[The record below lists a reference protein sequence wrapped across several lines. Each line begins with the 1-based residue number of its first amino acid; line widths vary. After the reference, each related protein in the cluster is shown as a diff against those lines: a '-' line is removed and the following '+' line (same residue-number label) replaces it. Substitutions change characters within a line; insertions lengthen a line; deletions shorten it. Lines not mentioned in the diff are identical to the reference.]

1 MQSSEVKRVVF
12 AHTGVFYR
20 TRVREQLE
28 GMEIKEKKMTEAG
41 VDDWKLTDRFHHLT
55 WEMILTQCCIR
66 SLLHHSG
73 SNQIYPSE
81 GRVVHVDIKHR
92 RDCLCSFVCAFAK
105 GLLHVCLQAPTYSIF
120 EAVAK
125 NGNNSTNRIQFLNT
139 TAVVT
144 VTMWHIRQ
152 QGGCVSSLMTK
163 SVSSRDPK
171 KIKIGSQA
179 QLDLGSILENV
190 ADGPPLG

>member
-171 KIKIGSQA
+171 KI
-179 QLDLGSILENV
+179 
-190 ADGPPLG
+190 